1 MDIDAAVTSALS
13 SIADLTWLPDI
24 DEMNEEERERR
35 TEELLKYSD
44 DEEEKEVRDRQWRR
58 RP

>member
-13 SIADLTWLPDI
+13 SIAVLTWLPEI

-35 TEELLKYSD
+35 TKELLKYSD